1 MVVADLRKERV
12 LALEVHALS
21 TKASDYVHKVCLTNL
36 RLEKINGHLGDNKSL
51 QRCAMSSI

>member
-36 RLEKINGHLGDNKSL
+36 RLEKINGHFRG
-51 QRCAMSSI
+51 